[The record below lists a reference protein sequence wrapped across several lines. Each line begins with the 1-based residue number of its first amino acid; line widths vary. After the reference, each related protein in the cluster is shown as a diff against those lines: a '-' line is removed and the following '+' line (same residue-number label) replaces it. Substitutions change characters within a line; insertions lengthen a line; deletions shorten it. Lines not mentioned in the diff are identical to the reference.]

1 MADFNDK
8 DRCVE
13 LPSEEF
19 GTFNTL
25 GVTVATN
32 GYQGGDSGHGG
43 RPYLSFEDLCSTDID
58 AAVTYGQD
66 TNAKVE
72 IMLGGDSEL
81 DSRKDALRWAAD
93 KLEDLKNSH

>member
-8 DRCVE
+8 DRCGE
-13 LPSEEF
+13 LHSSEF

-25 GVTVATN
+25 RVTVATN

-43 RPYLSFEDLCSTDID
+43 RTYISFENLCSTDID
-58 AAVTYGQD
+58 AVVSYGQD

-81 DSRKDALRWAAD
+81 DSIIGALRWAAD
-93 KLEDLKNSH
+93 KLEELKNSH